1 MPHHLPSLVNHV
13 TLHLTQLNC
22 CYIMKRKNTQS
33 TLMRPWKKVRNKFN
47 IEEIFYTHPDL
58 DVRVIEDVI
67 FVPVLKSQPEDKHQT
82 IHYMRKDSLEPYVE
96 DIFTK

>member
-1 MPHHLPSLVNHV
+1 
-13 TLHLTQLNC
+13 
-22 CYIMKRKNTQS
+22 MKRKNTQN
-33 TLMRPWKKVRNKFN
+33 TLIRPWKKVRNKFN

-67 FVPVLKSQPEDKHQT
+67 FVPVLKSEPEDKHQT
-82 IHYMRKDSLEPYVE
+82 IFYMRKDSLEPVVE

>member
-1 MPHHLPSLVNHV
+1 MLHHLPSVLMCD
-13 TLHLTQLNC
+13 TLYRTELK
-22 CYIMKRKNTQS
+22 CYIMKRKNTQN
-33 TLMRPWKKVRNKFN
+33 TLIRPWKKVRNKFN

-67 FVPVLKSQPEDKHQT
+67 FVPVLKSEPEDKHQT
-82 IHYMRKDSLEPYVE
+82 IFYMRKDSLEPVVE

>member
-1 MPHHLPSLVNHV
+1 
-13 TLHLTQLNC
+13 
-22 CYIMKRKNTQS
+22 MKRKNTQN
-33 TLMRPWKKVRNKFN
+33 TLIRPWKKVRNKFN

-67 FVPVLKSQPEDKHQT
+67 FVPVLKSEPEDKHQT
-82 IHYMRKDSLEPYVE
+82 ILYMRKDSLEPVVE